1 MRNKKSARR
10 TLQCKQWE
18 SSLIFDINRFSNVI
32 CMGIMN
38 SFWWRIL
45 HFGFSFPWGVD
56 TSSLQWDE
64 IVWNITRNTANRP
77 VELKSLI
84 QLKNLPIKP
93 QEKLGIL
100 SFAPLMC
107 KELSTLYLWRLRKVD
122 LSNYFKL
129 SHVFGL
135 FQLIS
140 QRKFQENLTCN
151 SCLNLNVVRF
161 EIAILWLFLYT
172 VWG

>member
-1 MRNKKSARR
+1 MLGEPYSANSERVPWFL
-10 TLQCKQWE
+10 TSTDSQMWYAWE
-18 SSLIFDINRFSNVI
+18 LWIRSDGEFYTSVF
-32 CMGIMN
+32 
-38 SFWWRIL
+38 
-45 HFGFSFPWGVD
+45 FPWGVD
-56 TSSLQWDE
+56 TSSLHWDE

-151 SCLNLNVVRF
+151 SCLNLNVIRF